1 MLGIL
6 AAAGA
11 GLTIADYREWK
22 HAELDRYG
30 QGPGDLQKPAMQ
42 LTEMYHS
49 KILGIRLRLPQGW
62 RVKEER
68 ELIDVAGMMTV
79 KVSSSSE
86 NLTDLVN
93 KEIVKM
99 IAAGVKLT
107 WEREYAVTEKMDMT
121 VITWSEE
128 QPGGTAVRHQ
138 KVMGKM
144 RDRLMEAVVSVQ
156 EEKWGEY
163 EKTFWEIYRNIE
175 MI

>member
-1 MLGIL
+1 MGIL
-6 AAAGA
+6 AAAGVF
-11 GLTIADYREWK
+11 LTIADYRQWK

-30 QGPGDLQKPAMQ
+30 QGPGDLQKPAMK
-42 LTEMYHS
+42 LTEMYQS
-49 KILGIRLRLPQGW
+49 KIPGIRLRLPQGW
-62 RVKEER
+62 KVKEEAGM
-68 ELIDVAGMMTV
+68 IDVAGMMTV
-79 KVSSSSE
+79 TISASNE

-107 WEREYAVTEKMDMT
+107 WEREYTNTEKMDMT

-128 QPGGTAVRHQ
+128 LPGGTAVRHQ

-144 RDRLMEAVVSVQ
+144 RDRLMDMVVSVP

-163 EKTFWEIYRNIE
+163 EKTFWEIYRNVE